1 MFEPNIIVS
10 TIILQSRIAAI
21 IHIWVLRSTEAV
33 TPLFARSGVHV
44 YAAIFL
50 ELREEGLH
58 KLVCCRATTR
68 SCEEFALMVVKLVAA
83 EVEKAVAPMLSSFF
97 NIMGEEL
104 TFVMVLANC
113 LTVSGF

>member
-58 KLVCCRATTR
+58 KLACLRAAR
-68 SCEEFALMVVKLVAA
+68 SCEEFTLMVVKLVAV

-97 NIMGEEL
+97 NIMGEKL

-113 LTVSGF
+113 LTVGGF